1 MGQRSAEVILAE
13 IGTDMSRFPTG
24 DHLASWTGMCPG
36 QRESAGKRGWAK
48 TPKGSKWLRTTLIE
62 SSRRAAR
69 LQGTYLSE
77 RYRQVGR
84 RPGDKKATIAVGH
97 EILIAAHRVLSTGE
111 PTSTLVPSP

>member
-1 MGQRSAEVILAE
+1 M
-13 IGTDMSRFPTG
+13 
-24 DHLASWTGMCPG
+24 
-36 QRESAGKRGWAK
+36 
-48 TPKGSKWLRTTLIE
+48 IE

-77 RYRQVGR
+77 RYRQVCR

-111 PTSTLVPSP
+111 PYVDPGAQPLSGLAAERAKRGAVANLRAFGYEVTLEQVAS